1 MLDSKLIINHLILY
15 QMKKMLHKIL
25 LLATS
30 VVFLTS
36 CEKVVEQQP
45 ETTLDAT
52 IAYNNRQG
60 VEAGLLG
67 CYNALQ
73 STSYYGLEYWALT
86 DMYAGVISHTGTFPT
101 YAQYANRAV
110 LPDNTNLT
118 NTWNQIY
125 NGINRVNTILV
136 SAEAIADPA
145 FSKTQAVAEARF
157 LRALMYF
164 DLLRAFGGSEQGF
177 TKSGRG
183 LPIRTTPTLSPADAD
198 PIALSSESDVWKLIN
213 EDLDYAIANLK
224 ANVSGRAT
232 ANAAK
237 ALKARA
243 ALYTKDYATA
253 ETLATEVINAL
264 KGTGTGLASDYSTLF
279 LSQNTK
285 PESIFE
291 LSYDINNTNSIA
303 FYYFPTAFGG
313 RNEIGSSTTV
323 VAQPAADKRKAT
335 NVRLMGTTN
344 KTFKYSRINGTDNV
358 IIIRLAELYL
368 IRAEARAAK
377 STPDLTGA
385 LADVNVIRARAGLD
399 NSTSADAAS
408 ILKDVYTERYWE
420 FAHEG
425 HAFFDY
431 KRTGRLATALTG
443 FSGANAFRAVL
454 PTPQREI
461 INSAGKITQVTG
473 Y

>member
-1 MLDSKLIINHLILY
+1 
-15 QMKKMLHKIL
+15 MKKMLHKIL
-25 LLATS
+25 LLSTL
-30 VVFLTS
+30 VGLLTA
-36 CEKVVEQQP
+36 CEKVVDQKP

-52 IAYNNRQG
+52 TAYNNRQG

-67 CYNALQ
+67 CYSSLQ

-86 DMYAGVISHTGTFPT
+86 DMYAGVIAHTGTFPT
-101 YAQYANRAV
+101 YAQITNRGI
-110 LPDNTNLT
+110 LPDNTNVT
-118 NTWNQIY
+118 NIWNQIY
-125 NGINRVNTILV
+125 TSINRVNTVLV
-136 SAEAIADPA
+136 SADALTDPA
-145 FSKTQAVAEARF
+145 FAKTQTIGEAKF

-164 DLLRAFGGSEQGF
+164 DLLRAYGGSELGF

-183 LPIRTTPTLSPADAD
+183 LPIRTKPTLSPLDAD

-213 EDLDYAIANLK
+213 DDLDYAIANLK
-224 ANVSGRAT
+224 SNVSGRAT

-243 ALYTKDYATA
+243 ALYTKDYTTA
-253 ETLATEVINAL
+253 ETLSTEVITAL
-264 KGTGTGLASDYSTLF
+264 KGTTDGLATDYSSLF

-291 LSYDINNTNSIA
+291 LSYDVNNTNSIA
-303 FYYFPTAFGG
+303 FYYFPTSFGG
-313 RNEIGSSTTV
+313 RNEIGSSATLASESAT
-323 VAQPAADKRKAT
+323 DKRKAT
-335 NVRLMGTTN
+335 NVRLMGTAN
-344 KTFKYSRINGTDNV
+344 KTYKYSRIGGTDNV

-368 IRAEARAAK
+368 IRAESRAAK
-377 STPDLTGA
+377 ATPDLTGA
-385 LADVNVIRARAGLD
+385 QSDLNVIRTRAGLTS
-399 NSTSADAAS
+399 STTLDAPTL
-408 ILKDVYTERYWE
+408 LKEIYAENYWE

-431 KRTGRLATALTG
+431 KRTNRLATELTG
-443 FSGANAFRAVL
+443 FSGANLFRALL

>member
-1 MLDSKLIINHLILY
+1 
-15 QMKKMLHKIL
+15 MKKMLHKIL
-25 LLATS
+25 LLTTI
-30 VVFLTS
+30 VVFLTA
-36 CEKVVEQQP
+36 CEKVVEQKP
-45 ETTLDAT
+45 ETSLDAT
-52 IAYNNRQG
+52 TAYTNRQG

-67 CYNALQ
+67 CYNSLQ

-101 YAQYANRAV
+101 YAQFANTAV

-136 SAEAIADPA
+136 SAEAITDPA
-145 FSKTQAVAEARF
+145 FAKTQALGEAKF

-164 DLLRAFGGSEQGF
+164 DLLRVFGGSDQGF

-183 LPIRTTPTLSPADAD
+183 LPIRTLPTLSPTDAD
-198 PIALSSESDVWKLIN
+198 PVSLSAESDVWKLIN
-213 EDLDYAIANLK
+213 DDLDFAIANLK
-224 ANVSGRAT
+224 ANVNGRAT

-243 ALYTKDYATA
+243 ALYTKDYTTA
-253 ETLATEVINAL
+253 ESLSTEVIDAL
-264 KGTGTGLASDYSTLF
+264 KGTGTGLASDYSSLF

-291 LSYDINNTNSIA
+291 LSFDINNTNSIA

-313 RNEIGSSTTV
+313 RNEIGSSSTLLTE
-323 VAQPAADKRKAT
+323 PAADLRKAT
-335 NVRLMGTTN
+335 NIRLMGTTN
-344 KTFKYSRINGTDNV
+344 KTYKYSRINGTDNV

-377 STPDLTGA
+377 TSPNLTGA
-385 LADVNVIRARAGLD
+385 LSDLNIIRARAGLPAS
-399 NSTSADAAS
+399 STSTVS
-408 ILKDVYTERYWE
+408 GLLTEIYSENYWE

-431 KRTGRLATALTG
+431 KRTARLSTVLTG
-443 FSGANAFRAVL
+443 FAGSNSYKAVL

-461 INSAGKITQVTG
+461 INSAGKITQVNG

>member
-1 MLDSKLIINHLILY
+1 
-15 QMKKMLHKIL
+15 MKKMLHKIL

-136 SAEAIADPA
+136 SADAIADPA
-145 FSKTQAVAEARF
+145 FSKTQAIGEAKF

-164 DLLRAFGGSEQGF
+164 DLLRVFGGSDQGF
-177 TKSGRG
+177 TKAGRG

-198 PIALSSESDVWKLIN
+198 PIALSSEADVWKLIN

-224 ANVSGRAT
+224 ANSAT
-232 ANAAK
+232 MAKEVAIKEIKK
-237 ALKARA
+237 AL
-243 ALYTKDYATA
+243 
-253 ETLATEVINAL
+253 
-264 KGTGTGLASDYSTLF
+264 GLA
-279 LSQNTK
+279 
-285 PESIFE
+285 
-291 LSYDINNTNSIA
+291 
-303 FYYFPTAFGG
+303 
-313 RNEIGSSTTV
+313 
-323 VAQPAADKRKAT
+323 
-335 NVRLMGTTN
+335 MG
-344 KTFKYSRINGTDNV
+344 
-358 IIIRLAELYL
+358 
-368 IRAEARAAK
+368 
-377 STPDLTGA
+377 
-385 LADVNVIRARAGLD
+385 
-399 NSTSADAAS
+399 
-408 ILKDVYTERYWE
+408 
-420 FAHEG
+420 
-425 HAFFDY
+425 
-431 KRTGRLATALTG
+431 
-443 FSGANAFRAVL
+443 
-454 PTPQREI
+454 
-461 INSAGKITQVTG
+461 
-473 Y
+473 